1 MDSSESGQVQKRAK
15 EFENY
20 VVGFLKR
27 MGFAH
32 VEGGSDFQIGNVQVD
47 ACGGHEDTL
56 IVVECRSAG
65 KKTVRSVRTDI
76 LEIRGRMSTLAKGMK
91 QMSVYSKYRKCK
103 LVLATKNIEFTEA
116 DRKFAREENPKVYIW
131 DEQLIEY
138 YMDLVKIV
146 DEYAKFGLLSEM
158 DIEPRVKTLVNLP
171 AFKAKFGENTIYSFL
186 IEPQKLLSVAYVAR
200 REVGNERY
208 YQRILKRKRI
218 GKIRGFLRGR
228 GIFPNNIIVSFT
240 KTPKFVPFGQ
250 DWESWPSWLE
260 FGIIT
265 FPETYRSCWI
275 IDGQHRLYAFSDPKM
290 TNPPKIAVLAFDQLS
305 PEKQARFFV
314 EINKEQKPVDPDL
327 LWDLRGDMSSH
338 SPPGV
343 ISQIV
348 KRLAEREPFEG
359 RIHIPLRG
367 KSKRGQLKFSGICT
381 AIEECKLSEEGTKR
395 MLRAVKNPLW
405 DRDPERIIQKVT
417 SALAAY
423 FKTVCDI
430 FTDEQKATIVFKN
443 TSIVLF
449 IEMCERILAAL
460 GHPPT
465 EDERQ
470 KYVVAFQKA
479 IQDSYP
485 RPTDLKRLLERCAS
499 KGGRRGVIRELEI
512 KIRDATGDQ
521 NFGERGVVPQEEE
534 ELTKFERD
542 FAKFIIDVLGVDS
555 WDGLRKV
562 APRDLCGRASS
573 RPAATIDE
581 ALTLG
586 ECRDIILL
594 TGNWPIFEDALLN
607 GPAGFENKG
616 RVETALGEVSAY
628 RNKVIH
634 RRHSLIRF
642 NEPEICRLH
651 MEQFRKCIGI

>member
-1 MDSSESGQVQKRAK
+1 MSSRAVD
-15 EFENY
+15 FENY
-20 VVGFLKR
+20 TIGFLKR
-27 MGFAH
+27 MKFAD
-32 VEGGSDFQIGNVQVD
+32 VSGGSNFRIGNIQVD

-91 QMSVYSKYRKCK
+91 QMSVYSKYLKCK

-138 YMDLVKIV
+138 YTDLVKIIS
-146 DEYAKFGLLSEM
+146 EYAKFGLLSEM
-158 DIEPRVKTLVNLP
+158 DIEPRVKTLVNVP

-218 GKIRGFLRGR
+218 GNIRGFLRGH

-240 KTPKFVPFGQ
+240 KVPKFVPFRQ

-260 FGIIT
+260 LGVIT

-314 EINKEQKPVDPDL
+314 KINREQKPVDPDL
-327 LWDLRGDMSSH
+327 LWDLEGDMS
-338 SPPGV
+338 PNRGDGI

-359 RIHIPLRG
+359 RIYIPLRG
-367 KSKRGQLKFSGICT
+367 KRKWGQLKFSGMCT

-405 DRDPERIIQKVT
+405 DKDPERLIQKAT
-417 SALAAY
+417 RGLEAY

-430 FTDEQKATIVFKN
+430 FTDEQKTAIVFKN
-443 TSIVLF
+443 TSIVVF
-449 IEMCERILAAL
+449 IEIYERILATL
-460 GHPPT
+460 GHSPT
-465 EDERQ
+465 EEECQ

-485 RPTDLKRLLERCAS
+485 RSLDLKRLLERCAG
-499 KGGRRGVIRELEI
+499 KGGRRGVIRELER

-521 NFGERGVVPQEEE
+521 NFGERGVVPRDEE

-542 FAKFIIDVLGVDS
+542 FAKFIIGVLGVDS
-555 WDGLRKV
+555 WDDLRKV
-562 APRDLCGRASS
+562 APKDLCERASS
-573 RPAATIDE
+573 RQAATIDE

-594 TGNWPIFEDALLN
+594 TGNWPIFEDTFLN
-607 GPAGFENKG
+607 GTAAFEDKG
-616 RVETALGEVSAY
+616 RVEAALGEVISY

-634 RRHSLIRF
+634 RRHGQIRF

-651 MEQFRKCIGI
+651 MEQFMKCVGI